1 MRVVLAG
8 ATGLIG
14 RRLVPLLVAAGHSV
28 VALTRDARRAEA
40 MVTSGVE
47 VVECDVYD
55 MARLARVM
63 ADAAPEVV
71 ISQLTD
77 LPDDARQVAEFEEA
91 NARIRRVGV
100 VNLLAASRA
109 AGCERFLAQSVAWDI
124 GGDGAAAVADMER
137 AVLEAGGVVLRYG
150 RFYGLGTYYEV
161 RLPPTPRVH
170 LDHAAARTVEMLH
183 HPSGMVTIVDAGDAA
198 GGAHAA
204 EG

>member
-14 RRLVPLLVAAGHSV
+14 RRLLPLLADAGHSV
-28 VALTRDARRAEA
+28 TALTRDARRAEA
-40 MVTSGVE
+40 LAGPEVD

-55 MARLARVM
+55 SVRLARVM

-100 VNLLAASRA
+100 VNLLAAGHA
-109 AGCERFLAQSVAWDI
+109 AGCHRFLAQSVAWDI

-137 AVLEAGGVVLRYG
+137 AVLDAGGVVLRYG
-150 RFYGLGTYYEV
+150 RFHGPGTYYEM

-170 LDHAAARTVEMLH
+170 LDHAAARTIEMLH
-183 HPSGMVTIVDAGDAA
+183 HPSGVVTIVDAGDDEDDVSA
-198 GGAHAA
+198 
-204 EG
+204 